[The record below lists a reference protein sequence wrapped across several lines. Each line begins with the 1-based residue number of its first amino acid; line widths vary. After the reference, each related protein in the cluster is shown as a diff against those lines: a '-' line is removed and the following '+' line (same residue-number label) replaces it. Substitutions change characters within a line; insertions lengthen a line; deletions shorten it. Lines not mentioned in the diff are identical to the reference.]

1 MKNIS
6 LTALLL
12 ITTLTCF
19 GQAMFFDDL
28 NNSTWKSEP
37 YYNDSTIR
45 TSKEIGLGKVRHST
59 DFLKVNVTIWTFKDG
74 SLTINYYDCH
84 LKKDSLIATY
94 KYQVN
99 ADKGIFKIILNDNKT
114 LEYEVEIIS
123 TGSYA
128 SLTRTKS
135 KK

>member
-1 MKNIS
+1 MKSIK
-6 LTALLL
+6 LTIIL
-12 ITTLTCF
+12 IVSTMTCF
-19 GQAMFFDDL
+19 GQSMFFDDL
-28 NNSTWKSEP
+28 NNSTWKSEA

-45 TSKEIGLGKVRHST
+45 TSKEIGLGKVRYST
-59 DFLKVNVTIWTFKDG
+59 DSLKVDVTIWTFKDS
-74 SLTINYYDCH
+74 SLTIKYYDCR

-99 ADKGIFKIILNDNKT
+99 ADKGVFKIILNDNET
-114 LEYEVEIIS
+114 LEYEVGIIS